1 MYNVHF
7 DVAIDNLFLQTIRSE
22 CKETVLACLSEESK
36 IKRRRRNVIGIQ
48 IAAISWALEFIG
60 GSIALVRYWLFQIQH
75 GGEWVDRIFSLFD
88 FFVCMIPIPLSY
100 LLNEEAVK
108 LAIEVKGWSSF
119 LYRRNEDEQS

>member
-1 MYNVHF
+1 M
-7 DVAIDNLFLQTIRSE
+7 
-22 CKETVLACLSEESK
+22 ACLSEESK

-60 GSIALVRYWLFQIQH
+60 GSIALVRYWLFQIQL
-75 GGEWVDRIFSLFD
+75 GGEWVDRICSLFD

-119 LYRRNEDEQS
+119 LYRRNENQPS